1 MRRGFCKKLES
12 RVNKLLKR
20 EYGEIETY
28 FILENITTD
37 FDLSMA
43 TFICR
48 AGKHIKVNGEE
59 KIFNIHFEATASLEN
74 LSLTHLQ
81 YSILDFIIE
90 KLDGI
95 GTCNLI

>member
-20 EYGEIETY
+20 EYGETKTY
-28 FILENITTD
+28 FLIENIITD
-37 FDLSMA
+37 FDLSMV

-48 AGKHIKVNGEE
+48 AGKYIGVNEEE
-59 KIFNIHFEATASLEN
+59 KVFNIHFEATSSLEN

-81 YSILDFIIE
+81 YSMLDFIIE
-90 KLDGI
+90 NLDGI
-95 GTCNLI
+95 GICNLI